1 MKIEIKNII
10 KLHKMVWWCG
20 IQYKK
25 RQKELIKNEVQKQTE
40 VYNNLVLGKVEF
52 QIRSQIIIIQQMLRG

>member
-1 MKIEIKNII
+1 
-10 KLHKMVWWCG
+10 MVWWCG